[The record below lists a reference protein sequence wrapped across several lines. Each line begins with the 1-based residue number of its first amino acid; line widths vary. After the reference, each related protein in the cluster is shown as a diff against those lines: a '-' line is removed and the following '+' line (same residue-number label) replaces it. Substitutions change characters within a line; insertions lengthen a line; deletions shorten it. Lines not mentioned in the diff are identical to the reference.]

1 MNKEQTHLQN
11 GEQNAYNE
19 DALGF
24 VRGSHSK
31 KHAVALSSL
40 KKNHV
45 GSVSF

>member
-31 KHAVALSSL
+31 RHAVALSSL
-40 KKNHV
+40 EKNQA
-45 GSVSF
+45 GSIPF